1 LYQLRLNG
9 IIERHVTRE
18 GDIMIKLKRGDIL
31 KQDAEALVNTVNCV
45 GVMGRGVALQ
55 FRKAY
60 SENYQAYRE
69 ACARKDIQPGRMFV
83 FDLNRLVNPRLII
96 NFPTKRHW
104 KGKSRIED
112 IRVGLQDLVEVL
124 RRHQVQSVAVP
135 PLGCGLGG
143 LDWRTVR
150 PLIEEALGALPD
162 LDVYLFEPAGA
173 PPANRIVNRTTMPK
187 MTAGRA
193 ALLGLMQQYLGGLMD
208 VSISLLEIHKLMYL
222 LQEAGEPLRLR
233 FAKGPYG
240 PYAQNLR
247 HVLDAIEGHYTSG
260 FGAGDEAP
268 DTQIELIGDAVRRS
282 EVFLRDHPATQER
295 FDRVSKLIAGFE
307 TPFGMELLATVHWVV
322 QYERAANMD
331 EAVERTYA
339 WGDRKQMFTVEQIH
353 IAWQALVEHGW
364 LEAHES

>member
-1 LYQLRLNG
+1 MIELR
-9 IIERHVTRE
+9 
-18 GDIMIKLKRGDIL
+18 RGDIL

-60 SENYQAYRE
+60 PENYKAYRE
-69 ACARKDIQPGRMFV
+69 ACARREIQPGRMLV

-104 KGKSRIED
+104 KGKSRLD
-112 IRVGLQDLVEVL
+112 DVRTGLQDLVKVL
-124 RRHQVQSVAVP
+124 QQHQVRSVAVP

-162 LDVYLFEPAGA
+162 LHVYLFEPAGA
-173 PPANRIVNRTTMPK
+173 PPAKRMVNRTITPK

-193 ALLGLMQQYLGGLMD
+193 ALLGLMHRYLGGLMD

-247 HVLDAIEGHYTSG
+247 HVLDAIEGHFTSG
-260 FGAGDEAP
+260 FGAGEDAP
-268 DTQIELIGDAVRRS
+268 DKQIELIGDALRRS
-282 EVFLRDHPATQER
+282 DAFLRDHPATQER

-307 TPFGMELLATVHWVV
+307 TPFGMELLATVHWVAR
-322 QYERAANMD
+322 YEGAASVD

-339 WGDRKQMFTVEQIH
+339 WGERKRMFTPEQIH
-353 IAWQALVEHGW
+353 SAWKALAEHGW
-364 LEAHES
+364 IEARES

>member
-1 LYQLRLNG
+1 MNE
-9 IIERHVTRE
+9 I
-18 GDIMIKLKRGDIL
+18 KRGDIL

-60 SENYQAYRE
+60 PENYQAYRE
-69 ACARKDIQPGRMFV
+69 ACARREIQPGRMFV

-104 KGKSRIED
+104 KGKSRIAD
-112 IRVGLQDLVEVL
+112 VRAGLGDLVKVL
-124 RRHQVQSVAVP
+124 QQHKVHSVAVP

-143 LDWRTVR
+143 LDWRMVR

-162 LDVYLFEPAGA
+162 LHVYLFEPAGA
-173 PPANRIVNRTTMPK
+173 PPAKRMVNRTTMPK

-193 ALLGLMQQYLGGLMD
+193 ALLGLMHRYLGGLMD
-208 VSISLLEIHKLMYL
+208 VSISLLEIHKLMYF

-233 FAKGPYG
+233 FAKGLYG

-247 HVLDAIEGHYTSG
+247 HVLNAIEGHFTSG
-260 FGAGDEAP
+260 FGAGEDTP
-268 DTQIELIGDAVRRS
+268 DKQIELIGDAVRRS
-282 EVFLRDHPATQER
+282 DAFLRDHPATQER
-295 FDRVSKLIAGFE
+295 FDRVGKLMAGFE
-307 TPFGMELLATVHWVV
+307 TPFGMELLATVHWVAR
-322 QYERAANMD
+322 QEGAASAD

-339 WGDRKQMFTVEQIH
+339 WGERKRMFTAAQIH
-353 IAWQALVEHGW
+353 IAWKALSEHGW
-364 LEAHES
+364 LEARTS